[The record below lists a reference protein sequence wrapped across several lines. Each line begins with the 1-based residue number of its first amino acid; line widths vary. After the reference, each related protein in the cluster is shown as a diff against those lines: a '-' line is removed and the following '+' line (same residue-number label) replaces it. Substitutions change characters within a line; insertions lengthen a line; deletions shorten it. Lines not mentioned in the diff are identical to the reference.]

1 MKTLNWFLGCLLGGT
16 ILLKLAPADAMA
28 FRQVSASQSQG
39 SGAVPT
45 LDVSPT
51 WGLTVSFIKTG
62 ELVQQVR
69 VGDPSRV
76 VVDFDSPLSPAGTSG
91 TINSGTQSNAA
102 TGATVVYLRQLSTPL
117 NLDLR
122 LPNAAKDTSQ
132 VPLTVITLDRANT
145 RRLYQFRLI
154 LGKQT
159 DYSTVEVIPDAMM
172 LQPKPLTVIRSQ
184 PGVSPL
190 PPAESSGQR
199 VNPNPGSPTG
209 TISQQF
215 EQAIAKA
222 QTQQLVVPGSPL
234 AQRLQ
239 QMLGLLRRGVS
250 LEAAAQQAGVPT
262 EIISQLIR

>member
-1 MKTLNWFLGCLLGGT
+1 
-16 ILLKLAPADAMA
+16 MA

-39 SGAVPT
+39 AGAVPT
-45 LDVSPT
+45 LDLSPT

-76 VVDFDSPLSPAGTSG
+76 VVDFDSPLSPAGISG
-91 TINSGTQSNAA
+91 AANSGTQSNAA
-102 TGATVVYLRQLSTPL
+102 TGATVIYLRQLSTPL

-122 LPNAAKDTSQ
+122 LPNAARDTSQ
-132 VPLTVITLDRANT
+132 VPLTIITLDRANT

-159 DYSTVEVIPDAMM
+159 DYSTVEVVPDTMM
-172 LQPKPLTVIRSQ
+172 PQPKSLAIRSQ

-190 PPAESSGQR
+190 PSAKSSGQR
-199 VNPNPGSPTG
+199 VNPNPGSPAG
-209 TISQQF
+209 NISQQF
-215 EQAIAKA
+215 EQAIAQA
-222 QTQQLVVPGSPL
+222 QTQQLVVPGSSL
-234 AQRLQ
+234 TQRLQ

-262 EIISQLIR
+262 EVISQLIR

>member
-16 ILLKLAPADAMA
+16 ILLKLAPADAMT

-39 SGAVPT
+39 AGAVPT

-102 TGATVVYLRQLSTPL
+102 TGATVIYLRQLSTPL
-117 NLDLR
+117 NLNLR

-159 DYSTVEVIPDAMM
+159 DYSTVEVIPDAMP
-172 LQPKPLTVIRSQ
+172 QPKPLTVIRSQ

-190 PPAESSGQR
+190 PSAKSSGQL
-199 VNPNPGSPTG
+199 VNPSPGLPAG
-209 TISQQF
+209 NVSQQF
-215 EQAIAKA
+215 EQAIAQA

-234 AQRLQ
+234 AQRL
-239 QMLGLLRRGVS
+239 
-250 LEAAAQQAGVPT
+250 
-262 EIISQLIR
+262 